1 MDKNVKLELTVDQ
14 LNVIMVGLSKLPL
27 ETVLATFTE
36 VQRQADAQLRATRP
50 EGPLSDKVVN

>member
-1 MDKNVKLELTVDQ
+1 MDKNVKLELTIDQ
-14 LNVIMVGLSKLPL
+14 LNIVMLGLSKLPL

-36 VQRQADAQLRATRP
+36 VQRQADAQLRAQRP